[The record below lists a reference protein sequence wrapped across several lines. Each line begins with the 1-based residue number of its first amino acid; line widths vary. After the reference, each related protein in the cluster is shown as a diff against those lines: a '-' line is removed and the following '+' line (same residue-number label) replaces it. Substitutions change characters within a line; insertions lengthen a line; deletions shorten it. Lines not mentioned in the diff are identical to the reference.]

1 MGGDEYRCGA
11 LSSAQRTRCQRHARR
26 LDEDHPRSLNRLN
39 GYAHAATV
47 SQWPLRLRLHHC
59 LVAFAPTEMSIRAM
73 SARLGIGRRDGG
85 RVLAVDVTTAA
96 AHSALL
102 AVMRLRG
109 PCAPTHT
116 CRAFRRATVR
126 SRALV
131 HPGAKAR
138 EESEPERGGSCA
150 GCSEWKKPSRE
161 GNDEHDG
168 RRQRM
173 RRSFRSAGVHRRLR
187 KHTIG
192 DSAISG
198 DARSGTTQQ
207 RVGAHRSRRQSG
219 GPVRTCGPLV
229 VDLSSRRGAE
239 VGA

>member
-85 RVLAVDVTTAA
+85 HVLAVDVTTAA

-116 CRAFRRATVR
+116 YRAFRRHGEVSGPRASWSQGTR
-126 SRALV
+126 S
-131 HPGAKAR
+131 PNQKGAAHAQMYASIR
-138 EESEPERGGSCA
+138 
-150 GCSEWKKPSRE
+150 PSRE

-192 DSAISG
+192 DSTISG

-219 GPVRTCGPLV
+219 ANRFVRAV
-229 VDLSSRRGAE
+229 HWLSISAPGAAPE